1 MTGSGRGWDEVGAD
15 AMARLR
21 ALHCSGGWDAFYR
34 ERQDR
39 IVRQLRPQGRAA

>member
-1 MTGSGRGWDEVGAD
+1 MTGSGRGWDVPGAD

-21 ALHCSGGWDAFYR
+21 ALYFSGEWDAFYR

-39 IVRQLRPQGRAA
+39 IVRQLRVA